1 MKLMHNAM
9 RGYSIFIVLSL
20 AAILLLA
27 VGFAM
32 PPTGVVDGSVL
43 KAAAVLFGFAAL
55 ATLMHAVDKGVGAK
69 LEHGDTKLTID
80 GDDKK

>member
-1 MKLMHNAM
+1 M

-20 AAILLLA
+20 AAIILLS
-27 VGFAM
+27 VSFIM
-32 PPTGVVDGSVL
+32 PPMGVEDDSAL

>member
-1 MKLMHNAM
+1 M
-9 RGYSIFIVLSL
+9 RGYGIFIVLSL

-43 KAAAVLFGFAAL
+43 KAAAVLFFFSAL
-55 ATLMHAVDKGVGAK
+55 ATLMHAVDKGVGAN

-80 GDDKK
+80 ADDKK

>member
-1 MKLMHNAM
+1 
-9 RGYSIFIVLSL
+9 
-20 AAILLLA
+20 
-27 VGFAM
+27 M

>member
-1 MKLMHNAM
+1 M
-9 RGYSIFIVLSL
+9 RGYGIFIVLSL

-55 ATLMHAVDKGVGAK
+55 ATLRHAVDKGVGAK

>member
-1 MKLMHNAM
+1 MKAYITFSVLALIAAAM
-9 RGYSIFIVLSL
+9 
-20 AAILLLA
+20 LA

>member
-1 MKLMHNAM
+1 M
-9 RGYSIFIVLSL
+9 RSYGIFIVLSL
-20 AAILLLA
+20 AAIILLS
-27 VGFAM
+27 VSFIM
-32 PPTGVVDGSVL
+32 PPMGVVDGSVL

>member
-1 MKLMHNAM
+1 M
-9 RGYSIFIVLSL
+9 RSYGIFIVLSL

-27 VGFAM
+27 VGFAI

-80 GDDKK
+80 GDEKK

>member
-1 MKLMHNAM
+1 M
-9 RGYSIFIVLSL
+9 RSYGIFIVLSL
-20 AAILLLA
+20 AAILLLS
-27 VGFAM
+27 VSFIM
-32 PPTGVVDGSVL
+32 PPMGVVDGSAL
-43 KAAAVLFGFAAL
+43 KAAAVFFGFAAL

>member
-1 MKLMHNAM
+1 
-9 RGYSIFIVLSL
+9 
-20 AAILLLA
+20 
-27 VGFAM
+27 M
-32 PPTGVVDGSVL
+32 PPMGVVDDSAL

-80 GDDKK
+80 GDDKH

>member
-1 MKLMHNAM
+1 M

-20 AAILLLA
+20 AAILLLS
-27 VGFAM
+27 VSFAM
-32 PPTGVVDGSVL
+32 PPTGVVDDSAL
-43 KAAAVLFGFAAL
+43 KASAVFFGFAAL

>member
-1 MKLMHNAM
+1 M

-20 AAILLLA
+20 SAILLLA

-69 LEHGDTKLTID
+69 LKYGDTKLSIE
-80 GDDKK
+80 KKKKK

>member
-1 MKLMHNAM
+1 M
-9 RGYSIFIVLSL
+9 RGYGIFVILSL

-43 KAAAVLFGFAAL
+43 KAAAVLFGFAAR
-55 ATLMHAVDKGVGAK
+55 ATLMRAVDKGVGAK

>member
-1 MKLMHNAM
+1 M
-9 RGYSIFIVLSL
+9 RGYGIFIVLSL

-43 KAAAVLFGFAAL
+43 NAAAVLFGFAAL

>member
-1 MKLMHNAM
+1 M
-9 RGYSIFIVLSL
+9 RGYGIFIVLSL

-69 LEHGDTKLTID
+69 LHHGDTKLTIEKN
-80 GDDKK
+80 KKK

>member
-1 MKLMHNAM
+1 M
-9 RGYSIFIVLSL
+9 RWYGIFIVLSL

-55 ATLMHAVDKGVGAK
+55 STLMHAVDKGFGAK

>member
-1 MKLMHNAM
+1 M
-9 RGYSIFIVLSL
+9 RGYGIFIVLSL
-20 AAILLLA
+20 AAILPLA

-55 ATLMHAVDKGVGAK
+55 VTLMHAVDKGVGAK

>member
-1 MKLMHNAM
+1 M

-55 ATLMHAVDKGVGAK
+55 AVLMHAVDKGVGAK
-69 LEHGDTKLTID
+69 LEHGDTTLTII
-80 GDDKK
+80 DDKK

>member
-1 MKLMHNAM
+1 M
-9 RGYSIFIVLSL
+9 RGYGIFVVISL
-20 AAILLLA
+20 AAIILLS

-32 PPTGVVDGSVL
+32 PPTGVVDGSAL

-55 ATLMHAVDKGVGAK
+55 ATIMHAVDKGVGAK

>member
-1 MKLMHNAM
+1 M
-9 RGYSIFIVLSL
+9 RGYGIFITLSL

-32 PPTGVVDGSVL
+32 PPAGVVDDSAL

-55 ATLMHAVDKGVGAK
+55 ATFMHAVDRGVGAK

>member
-1 MKLMHNAM
+1 M
-9 RGYSIFIVLSL
+9 RGYGIFIVLSL
-20 AAILLLA
+20 ATIILLS
-27 VGFAM
+27 VSFVM
-32 PPTGVVDGSVL
+32 PPMGVVDNSAL
-43 KAAAVLFGFAAL
+43 KASAVFFGFAAL

>member
-1 MKLMHNAM
+1 M
-9 RGYSIFIVLSL
+9 RAYGIFVVLSL

-55 ATLMHAVDKGVGAK
+55 ATLMYAADKGVGAK

>member
-1 MKLMHNAM
+1 M

-27 VGFAM
+27 VGFAI

-43 KAAAVLFGFAAL
+43 KASAVLFGFAAL

-80 GDDKK
+80 GDGKK

>member
-1 MKLMHNAM
+1 M
-9 RGYSIFIVLSL
+9 RGYGIFIVLSL

-55 ATLMHAVDKGVGAK
+55 ATLMPAVDKGVGAK

>member
-1 MKLMHNAM
+1 M

-20 AAILLLA
+20 AAILLLS
-27 VGFAM
+27 VSFII
-32 PPTGVVDGSVL
+32 PPTGVVDDSVL

>member
-1 MKLMHNAM
+1 MKS
-9 RGYSIFIVLSL
+9 YIIFSVLTL
-20 AAILLLA
+20 IAASMLIG
-27 VGFAM
+27 GFVM

>member
-1 MKLMHNAM
+1 M

-20 AAILLLA
+20 AAILLLS
-27 VGFAM
+27 VSFVM
-32 PPTGVVDGSVL
+32 PPMGVVDDSAL
-43 KAAAVLFGFAAL
+43 KAAAVFFGFAAL
-55 ATLMHAVDKGVGAK
+55 SALMHAVDKGVGAK